1 MCISVT
7 EFYSLIIVVTMKA
20 SNVFKQTIQTYLENR
35 AKSDELFAA
44 SYAKPN
50 KNIDECCN
58 FILGE
63 VQKSG
68 CNGFSDEE
76 IFGMAVHYYDE
87 DDIKNVKPVNAR
99 VVVNHVVELTEEDK
113 RKAKEA
119 ALKEYEAKEI
129 KKIEEAR
136 KKKLEKRAEK
146 VAKQEVVPSLFDF
159 ER

>member
-1 MCISVT
+1 
-7 EFYSLIIVVTMKA
+7 MKTSEA
-20 SNVFKQTIQTYLENR
+20 FKKTIREYLEQR
-35 AKSDELFAA
+35 AKEDQLFAA
-44 SYAKPN
+44 SYAKEN

-99 VVVNHVVELTEEDK
+99 VVVNHTIELTEEDK

-119 ALKEYEAKEI
+119 ALKEYEAKEM
-129 KKIEEAR
+129 KRIEEAR
-136 KKKLEKRAEK
+136 KKKLEKKAER
-146 VAKQEVVPSLFDF
+146 VAKQEVAPLLFDF
-159 ER
+159 EG

>member
-1 MCISVT
+1 
-7 EFYSLIIVVTMKA
+7 MKTSEA
-20 SNVFKQTIQTYLENR
+20 FKKTIREYLEQR
-35 AKSDELFAA
+35 AKEDQLFAA
-44 SYAKPN
+44 SYAKEN

-58 FILGE
+58 FILSE

-76 IFGMAVHYYDE
+76 VFGMAVHYYDE
-87 DDIKNVKPVNAR
+87 DDIKNVKPVNAK
-99 VVVNHVVELTEEDK
+99 VVVNHTIELTEEDK

-136 KKKLEKRAEK
+136 KKKLEKKAER
-146 VAKQEVVPSLFDF
+146 VAKQEVAPLLFDF
-159 ER
+159 EG

>member
-1 MCISVT
+1 
-7 EFYSLIIVVTMKA
+7 MKA

-68 CNGFSDEE
+68 CNGFSDDE

-87 DDIKNVKPVNAR
+87 DGIREIAKKYGIGKTQVGYIKQG
-99 VVVNHVVELTEEDK
+99 K
-113 RKAKEA
+113 RWQK
-119 ALKEYEAKEI
+119 
-129 KKIEEAR
+129 
-136 KKKLEKRAEK
+136 
-146 VAKQEVVPSLFDF
+146 
-159 ER
+159 